1 VTDEALTR
9 RITETVQRVL
19 AEMNGAAAAPPP
31 PPGPSPPPAPTTGAS
46 LVTVEDVS
54 WAAASGSSTL
64 AVLPGAIVTP
74 LARDEAE
81 RLGVRIVQ
89 SGQRAAPP
97 GGAAPSWSQPGIHVA
112 QDHVC
117 CHCSSCMQSASYD
130 RRGRAVAASTADMI
144 GRLDRF
150 TELAWRTEPQDVTR
164 LRQLSRPPMGRIPGI
179 FYACFNLFWAGEEIQ
194 TLRDKAKAGEIPVAA
209 LNDLASSLL
218 SRHAARLSKWYLVD
232 SVELLLDAAAFCEG
246 GGPRDHDEYRELC
259 EHLLLAVD
267 RVQAWIDRMLP
278 WHELDARLSL
288 VP

>member
-1 VTDEALTR
+1 MIDEALTR
-9 RITETVQRVL
+9 RITEMVQQAL
-19 AEMNGAAAAPPP
+19 AELNGTPAGGARAAES
-31 PPGPSPPPAPTTGAS
+31 SPPPAPTTGAS

-54 WAAASGSSTL
+54 WAVASGSTTL

-89 SGQRAAPP
+89 SGHAGQPD
-97 GGAAPSWSQPGIHVA
+97 GARPSWTAQGIQVA
-112 QDHVC
+112 DDHVC
-117 CHCSSCMQSASYD
+117 CHCSSCMQPASYD
-130 RRGRAVAASTADMI
+130 RRGRPVAATTGEMI

-194 TLRDKAKAGEIPVAA
+194 TLRDKAKAGGIPLGA
-209 LNDLASSLL
+209 LNELASSLL

-232 SVELLLDAAAFCEG
+232 SVELLLDVAAFCEA
-246 GGPRDHDEYRELC
+246 GGPRDHDEFRELC
-259 EHLLLAVD
+259 EHLLLAAD

-278 WHELDARLSL
+278 WHELDARLTL